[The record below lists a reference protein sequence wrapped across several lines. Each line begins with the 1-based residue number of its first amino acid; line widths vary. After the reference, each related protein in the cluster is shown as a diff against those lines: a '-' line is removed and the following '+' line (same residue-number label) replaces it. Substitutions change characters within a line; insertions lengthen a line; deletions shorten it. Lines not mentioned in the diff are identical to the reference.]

1 MKKEFSF
8 QDKQGN
14 NIQVYNWMPEGNIK
28 AIVQIAHG
36 MAEYAERYEG
46 LAEALNKAGYGVYIN
61 DTIGHG
67 KSIKTKE
74 DLGHL
79 PSNGFN
85 IAVED
90 IHELH
95 EIIKKEHKE
104 LPIFILGH
112 SMGSLLTQSYISKYG
127 SEVAGCI
134 LSGTAGKQFLTAIGS
149 VVAKVSKTIHGE
161 RTRSPFLDKLSFGNF
176 NNNFKPTRTNFDWLS
191 SDNDEV
197 DKYIESPLCGFT
209 CTNGFYYELAS
220 SVNKIHDK
228 NAVKN
233 IPAKLPIYIFC
244 GDKDPVGGQTKNVL
258 KLIDMYK
265 AIGIQ
270 DLEYVFYKDGRHEML
285 NETNKS
291 EVIDGVINWLEKRN
305 SN

>member
-8 QDKQGN
+8 QDKHGN
-14 NIQVYNWMPEGNIK
+14 NIQVYNWMPDGNIK

-46 LAEALNKAGYGVYIN
+46 LAESLNKSGYGVYIN
-61 DTIGHG
+61 DTLGHG
-67 KSIKTKE
+67 KSIKTQD

-79 PSNGFN
+79 PPNGFN

-90 IHELH
+90 IHQLH
-95 EIIKKEHKE
+95 EIIKKENE
-104 LPIFILGH
+104 DLPIFIFGH

-127 SEVAGCI
+127 NEVDGCI
-134 LSGTAGKQFLTAIGS
+134 LSGTAGKQFLTSIGG
-149 VVAKVSKTIHGE
+149 VVAKISKTIHGE
-161 RTRSPFLDKLSFGNF
+161 RKRSPFLDKLSFGNF
-176 NNNFKPTRTNFDWLS
+176 NNNFKPNRTNFDWLS

-197 DKYIESPLCGFT
+197 DKYISSPLCGFV
-209 CTNGFYYELAS
+209 CTNGFYYELTS
-220 SVNKIHDK
+220 SVNKLHDR
-228 NAVKN
+228 NVVKN
-233 IPAKLPIYIFC
+233 IPKELPIYIFC

-265 AIGIQ
+265 GIGIQ

-285 NETNKS
+285 NETNKA
-291 EVIDGVINWLEKRN
+291 EVIDDLINWLEKRITK
-305 SN
+305 